1 MASMSVRAQ
10 EAVGSVSALPV
21 TSRGRFGISQHAI
34 ERCRQRVGTQL
45 SDAGAAALLG
55 RLAAKGR
62 ARPTPRRWMR
72 GKVAQT
78 PGLRFIYWS
87 DLPDVC
93 ALAVRST
100 IVTVITRSLY
110 HGRAAAAT
118 DPDDLELFA

>member
-1 MASMSVRAQ
+1 MSTRDHKAVRLVSGLQVTASC
-10 EAVGSVSALPV
+10 
-21 TSRGRFGISQHAI
+21 RFGISKHAI
-34 ERCRQRVGTQL
+34 ERCRQRVGTEL

-55 RLAAKGR
+55 RLVAKGR

-100 IVTVITRSLY
+100 IVTVVTRSLY
-110 HGRAAAAT
+110 RGRAAGAT
-118 DPDDLELFA
+118 DSDDLELFS